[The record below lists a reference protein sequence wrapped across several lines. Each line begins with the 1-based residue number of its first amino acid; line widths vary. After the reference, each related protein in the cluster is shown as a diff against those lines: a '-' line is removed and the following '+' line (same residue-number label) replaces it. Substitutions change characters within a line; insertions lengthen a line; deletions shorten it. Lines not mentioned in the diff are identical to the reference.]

1 MVGVFVLW
9 YATIG
14 VFSGIW
20 QYAALF
26 RSIGKDCNKS
36 TMAVF
41 HDANEMIKTS
51 RGFGNIG
58 LVASWTLIILFITAL
73 WPIAAFQFIADYQK
87 SENCV
92 RVLIYGK

>member
-36 TMAVF
+36 AMTVF
-41 HDANEMIKTS
+41 HDANEVIKTS
-51 RGFGNIG
+51 RGFGKIG
-58 LVASWTLIILFITAL
+58 LVVSWILIILFIAVA
-73 WPIAAFQFIADYQK
+73 WPIAAFQFIADYQNA
-87 SENCV
+87 ENSV